1 MVQQYA
7 APMSAIG
14 CSCDPTRR
22 CPACVDQAMMWFSGM
37 AALRGGRWAEDVA
50 RRRPGLLRRPWPP
63 NDGRAAE
70 LARAK
75 VRDLSEDP
83 GVVDR
88 LAVKLAEHAARRWA
102 ALQVAARLPS

>member
-1 MVQQYA
+1 M
-7 APMSAIG
+7 PAIG
-14 CSCDPTRR
+14 CDCPPTQR
-22 CPACVDQAMMWFSGM
+22 CSACVDQAMLWFSGM
-37 AALRGGRWAEDVA
+37 AAMRGGRWAEDVA
-50 RRRPGLLRRPWPP
+50 RRRPALLGRPWPA

-70 LARAK
+70 LARSK

-102 ALQVAARLPS
+102 VLQAAAHAAV